1 MLIADLLIQKKGMV
15 NSSNIG
21 DFLGSLSQF
30 IWSNISIDQA
40 LRILPVL
47 LSMNRE
53 DITVTTFP
61 SYPKMFG
68 KASAVGYNEAA
79 KNAFFRN
86 ISMQ

>member
-1 MLIADLLIQKKGMV
+1 MLIADLLIGKKGMV
-15 NSSNIG
+15 NSGNLG
-21 DFLGSLSQF
+21 DFLGALSQF

-40 LRILPVL
+40 SRILPAL

-61 SYPKMFG
+61 SYIKNYG
-68 KASAVGYNEAA
+68 KASAIGYDEAT